1 MEEEILYPI
10 LITWEKLYKEIFCKF
25 AKNPSDYDSARF
37 LVGFFQ
43 DEKLNPPDLASQFN
57 RESIIAFFRAS
68 SGAEEVFSAM
78 RDWIIEASSSRTN
91 KETENE
97 TKKTQKT
104 YRKTYLSCPVIKS
117 FRDKWESL
125 VPICK
130 FISLDKLDKTRERR
144 EKLVQTISDI
154 LQDIPAEDD
163 PLGIGASLL
172 SLMDVGKYSLVLGIM
187 SAIASTLSCFGTDMN
202 HRTQE
207 DWKLIGIILPSKGK
221 PDSEM
226 GSTLLASSP
235 INITWRRLHTEIYL
249 PNAEGSVNPE
259 FNKFLRDVF
268 PAELFTVMFS
278 TGSGKNR
285 KEGNQKY
292 TGNVYSAKNGAK
304 SHFEDARDYIIGMK
318 TSSGEAYVWDT
329 SPVIEQFRQNWERL
343 LPKSAYSVSQLG
355 ELPEDKKASV
365 NKLQKNIN
373 SMLRSISGNLL
384 NVSARLTSLCKK
396 EPYSRVLAILS
407 VIASTLFCFGTE
419 NRFFSDE
426 DRQLH
431 SVVLPLLTEQVDSQ
445 VLREA
450 RRRLSDETQSLAD
463 YEAALESALK
473 DPSER
478 GEASFLLYQK
488 ACQKNQQSK
497 AADYL
502 REAVCAG
509 YQPAVQKYNED
520 KANRLIIEARRIFV
534 GVDVIIRK
542 EIKSTEEEKQLKRLA
557 RECCV
562 RCEQIMNLPSYVPDT
577 HSGEASYILYKCIN
591 SKAYTPKTGE
601 TARYYLK
608 ISFNCGYKEA
618 VTEWKKVDDST
629 ITPKDERSGVKSE
642 GVCYSNANNP
652 ISATFEK
659 TIPDSWGGR
668 FQPFDSKTEC
678 ERMLSGIACRFLL
691 VDDNYQ
697 KNAEDFFQLLQ
708 LVKANLKEQAS
719 LNWEIFLRH
728 DSDTIRAL
736 VDTALSRLPKVSI
749 PVYILNDNKIA
760 AQQLLSRHPLFFPVR
775 SIKVWEK
782 STTEERKPLLHFVVV
797 GASNTAQWLVREAF
811 WMMGFRNNTIN
822 TQITILAENAK
833 AFENQLKSRYPGM
846 AQGQINIQGVA
857 LPAIHGEDVDLFSWN
872 FTEEISKITAQTPY
886 CYFAVATDS
895 DDTNLALATRLR
907 ETLIRGA
914 ITNKQKDTL
923 LQQTPIAFLCRNNQ
937 TAWLSRSLVIEKE
950 DYGNRWY
957 NTWALIPFGEYSARY
972 TFDEIAGGTFDDLA
986 KCIHYQYS
994 QVSSSDAINCTS
1006 KARKTIREY
1015 YRRQYNQDSSY
1026 SMALSMPYRLF
1037 QFQDAYG
1044 MQICPSGWSILECT
1058 VYSSVTH
1065 LKNLASRLTT
1075 PSEDDIREIAEWEH
1089 GRWIRWMLSRGWMP
1103 LSFEE
1108 AVFAYI
1114 SGNPRQQ
1121 LFVSK
1126 QHPCICAY
1134 GDLQKLQD
1142 VLREEPCGI
1151 DKDFYTYDLSNIRA
1165 TKSLLSLEWIP
1176 ELGKEIER

>member
-1 MEEEILYPI
+1 MKKTKNLYPI
-10 LITWEKLYKEIFCKF
+10 PITWEKLYREIFCKF
-25 AKNPSDYDSARF
+25 AEDQLD
-37 LVGFFQ
+37 
-43 DEKLNPPDLASQFN
+43 
-57 RESIIAFFRAS
+57 
-68 SGAEEVFSAM
+68 
-78 RDWIIEASSSRTN
+78 SSRA
-91 KETENE
+91 KFLEQFIKQTEYARIFPSADKKISE
-97 TKKTQKT
+97 FFCGSKDAKSVFYAFRDQIIQISLSDGRKKTCAACPKIKEFKT
-104 YRKTYLSCPVIKS
+104 Q
-117 FRDKWESL
+117 WESL
-125 VPICK
+125 IPFCK
-130 FISLDKLDKTRERR
+130 ELPPKKRTQSFDQKRKELGTAIAGILRGIP
-144 EKLVQTISDI
+144 EK
-154 LQDIPAEDD
+154 DD
-163 PLGIGASLL
+163 HHRIGPSLL
-172 SLMDVGKYSLVLGIM
+172 SLMDEGKYALVLGIM
-187 SAIASTLSCFGTDMN
+187 SAIASTLSCFADTES
-202 HRTQE
+202 RTSRELPKNLKLIDIVLPAQARP
-207 DWKLIGIILPSKGK
+207 DGDLSDTRLASNPIQITWKLLYNDIYLSNTKGSVNSDFNPFLQDVFPNDLFSRMFDTDSKGK
-221 PDSEM
+221 
-226 GSTLLASSP
+226 LKASV
-235 INITWRRLHTEIYL
+235 L
-249 PNAEGSVNPE
+249 
-259 FNKFLRDVF
+259 
-268 PAELFTVMFS
+268 
-278 TGSGKNR
+278 
-285 KEGNQKY
+285 KY
-292 TGNVYSAKNGAK
+292 TGFVYKATNGAK
-304 SHFEDARDYIIGMK
+304 SRFERARNYIIGMR
-318 TSSGEAYVWDT
+318 TDSGEGYTWNT
-329 SPVIEQFRQNWERL
+329 SPVIQQFQKNWERL
-343 LPKSAYSVSQLG
+343 LPESAYSAAQLD
-355 ELPEDKKASV
+355 EIPEDMRASV
-365 NKLQKNIN
+365 KKLQNDIHSK
-373 SMLRSISGNLL
+373 LHYISQDPL
-384 NVSARLTSLCKK
+384 NVSARVASICKE

-431 SVVLPLLTEQVDSQ
+431 SVVLPLLTEQVDSK

-473 DPSER
+473 DPSEK

-488 ACQKNQQSK
+488 ACQKRDAQ
-497 AADYL
+497 AANDYL
-502 REAVCAG
+502 RKAASAG

-534 GVDVIIRK
+534 RVDVIIRK
-542 EIKSTEEEKQLKRLA
+542 EIKSTEEEKQLKRLG

-562 RCEQIMNLPSYVPDT
+562 RCEEILKLPSYVPDA
-577 HSGEASYILYKCIN
+577 HKGEASYILYKCIN
-591 SKAYTPKTGE
+591 NKAYTPKTGE

-608 ISFNCGYKEA
+608 ISSRCGYEA
-618 VTEWKKVDDST
+618 AVDEWKKVDDST
-629 ITPKDERSGVKSE
+629 ITPKVERSSVNSR
-642 GVCYSNANNP
+642 GVCYTNADNS
-652 ISATFEK
+652 ISDTFEK
-659 TIPDSWGGR
+659 TIPNSWGGS
-668 FQPFDSKTEC
+668 FQPFDLKTVC

-749 PVYILNDNKIA
+749 PVHILNDNKIA

-846 AQGQINIQGVA
+846 AQGQINIPGVA

-872 FTEEISKITAQTPY
+872 FTEEILKITVQTPY

-907 ETLIRGA
+907 EALIRRA
-914 ITNKQKDTL
+914 ITSKQKDTL
-923 LQQTPIAFLCRNNQ
+923 LQQTPIAFLCRDNQ

-950 DYGNRWY
+950 DYGDLWY

-972 TFDEIAGGTFDDLA
+972 TFDEIAGGTFDALA

-994 QVSSSDAINCTS
+994 QVSSSDAINCTA

-1037 QFQDAYG
+1037 QFQGAYDR
-1044 MQICPSGWSILECT
+1044 QICPSGWSILECT

-1065 LKNLASRLTT
+1065 LENLASQLKTDL
-1075 PSEDDIREIAEWEH
+1075 SDQEIQEIAQWEH
-1089 GRWIRWMLSRGWMP
+1089 DRWIRWMLSRGWLP

-1108 AVFAYI
+1108 AVFAYKR
-1114 SGNPRQQ
+1114 GNPRQQ

-1126 QHPCICAY
+1126 QHPCICSY
-1134 GDLQKLQD
+1134 DDLEKLQII
-1142 VLREEPCGI
+1142 LNNGCGI

-1176 ELGKEIER
+1176 GRGNEIER